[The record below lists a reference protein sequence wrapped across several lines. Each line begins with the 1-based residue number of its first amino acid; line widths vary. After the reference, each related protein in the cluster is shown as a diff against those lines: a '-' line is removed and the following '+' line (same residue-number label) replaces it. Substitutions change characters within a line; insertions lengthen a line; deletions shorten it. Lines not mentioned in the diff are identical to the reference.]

1 MKKIMF
7 LTFVA
12 ALALALAGCETTKE
26 TNSNKAVVINS
37 NTNMT
42 NTAVMNTNVMNTNT
56 TMSNTSYDKEITR
69 EEYDKDKDRYSKEAK
84 EAGSTI
90 GQGAEDGWLWTK
102 VKTALATTDELRDST
117 INVDVENSVVTLRGT
132 VATKTEMEK
141 AVKSAQ
147 EVKDVRSVK
156 NMLQVKAND
165 SLTNQ
170 MVNGNDNM
178 KSNANMKK

>member
-12 ALALALAGCETTKE
+12 ALALGLAGCETVKE

-37 NTNMT
+37 NTNMM
-42 NTAVMNTNVMNTNT
+42 NTAVMNTNT
-56 TMSNTSYDKEITR
+56 TMMSNTSYSKEVTR
-69 EEYDKDKDRYSKEAK
+69 EEYDKDKDRYSKDAK

-102 VKTALATTDELRDST
+102 VKTALATTNELRDST
-117 INVDVENSVVTLRGT
+117 INVDVENSIVTLRGT
-132 VATKTEMEK
+132 VATKMEMEK

-147 EVKDVRSVK
+147 EVKDVKSVK

-165 SLTNQ
+165 SMTNQ